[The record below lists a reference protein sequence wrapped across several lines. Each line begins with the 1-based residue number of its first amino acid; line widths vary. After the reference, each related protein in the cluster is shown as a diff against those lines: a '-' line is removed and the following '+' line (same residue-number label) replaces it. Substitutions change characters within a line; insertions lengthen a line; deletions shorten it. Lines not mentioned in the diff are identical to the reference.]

1 MIKTILVD
9 DEPRSTEVLRELL
22 TELFPELHI
31 LGDAD
36 SAESAYRLI
45 TVQKPDLIF
54 LDVAMPDESGFDLLR
69 KLPDLDMEVI
79 FVTGFNQFAIDAI
92 KFCAIGY
99 VLKPIRREE
108 LIEAVNRAKK
118 QIESREEGNRNKQLI
133 HNLLNPGNPQNRIG
147 LPTSDGIE
155 FVSINEI
162 IRCEGI
168 QGCTKA
174 IFRHR
179 KPLISSYNLGEFRQ
193 LLENYGF
200 FSVHK
205 SHLVNLSH
213 IQRYDNEGFV
223 TMSDGE
229 KVPVARRKRTEF
241 MQQLR
246 RL

>member
-1 MIKTILVD
+1 MKITW
-9 DEPRSTEVLRELL
+9 
-22 TELFPELHI
+22 FGH
-31 LGDAD
+31 
-36 SAESAYRLI
+36 SA
-45 TVQKPDLIF
+45 IF
-54 LDVAMPDESGFDLLR
+54 LEMEGQNIFIDPMLGEVPAPHPLLGNSRFNKELPISIENLPEIDVVLISHDHYDHLDYGSIKKLKDKVKQFYVPLGIKAHLLEWGVEESKIQEFDWW
-69 KLPDLDMEVI
+69 
-79 FVTGFNQFAIDAI
+79 
-92 KFCAIGY
+92 
-99 VLKPIRREE
+99 
-108 LIEAVNRAKK
+108 
-118 QIESREEGNRNKQLI
+118 EGTEYN
-133 HNLLNPGNPQNRIG
+133 
-147 LPTSDGIE
+147 GIE

-223 TMSDGE
+223 MMSDGE